1 MKVLNPAIELMRF
14 DKEVTMASLYVTQN
28 QYSCYCRD

>member
-1 MKVLNPAIELMRF
+1 MRIIEPAIGLMKF
-14 DKEVTMASLYVTQN
+14 DEESTLASLYVTQN

>member
-1 MKVLNPAIELMRF
+1 MKVLNPSIDLMRF
-14 DKEVTMASLYVTQN
+14 DGEVTLASLYVTQN

>member
-1 MKVLNPAIELMRF
+1 MKVLNPAIELMKF
-14 DKEVTMASLYVTQN
+14 DEEVTMASLYVTQN